1 MHWETETD
9 VCELPYVK
17 QKAGGKLLYSAGSS
31 AQCSVMAWRGGMGGR
46 LWEGGSRGDD
56 ICMHTA
62 DSHCCTAET
71 NTTL

>member
-1 MHWETETD
+1 MLRDGLERWD
-9 VCELPYVK
+9 
-17 QKAGGKLLYSAGSS
+17 
-31 AQCSVMAWRGGMGGR
+31 GGR